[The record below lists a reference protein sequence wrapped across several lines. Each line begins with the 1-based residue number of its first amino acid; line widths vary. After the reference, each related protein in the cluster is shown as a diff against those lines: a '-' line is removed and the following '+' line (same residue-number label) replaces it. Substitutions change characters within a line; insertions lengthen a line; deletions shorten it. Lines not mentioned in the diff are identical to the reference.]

1 MIINQNI
8 NGFENKIQNIREDGF
23 SARYEAFSTLKEQNS
38 SLNIVSIMITLLFIV
53 IEITPTFFKLIMIG
67 GSYEEH
73 LYIENYKIKMLI

>member
-1 MIINQNI
+1 
-8 NGFENKIQNIREDGF
+8 
-23 SARYEAFSTLKEQNS
+23 
-38 SLNIVSIMITLLFIV
+38 MITLLFIV